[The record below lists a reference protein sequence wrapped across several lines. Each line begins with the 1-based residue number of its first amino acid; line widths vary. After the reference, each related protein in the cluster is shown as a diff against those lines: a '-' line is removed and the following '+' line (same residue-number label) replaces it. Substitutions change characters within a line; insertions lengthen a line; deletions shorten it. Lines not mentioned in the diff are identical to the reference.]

1 MALSASTTSRYRREL
16 IEIRQLLLEMGGL
29 AEEGL
34 GAAVDALLE
43 REDLPRGR
51 ADALEAEINAL
62 EHRIDERCLMVL
74 ALHQPVASELRFVA
88 MAMKITTD
96 LERIGDLAKN
106 LARRSRDLLQ
116 HEAFP
121 LPGEI
126 PRMSRAVREM
136 IAGALD
142 AFVERDVERAELVI
156 ERDDEV
162 DALHWQLYRRVIEA
176 MDAGRVPVAVGLG
189 LAHVVK
195 DLERAADHASNIA
208 EGVVYLVRGREGAGS
223 GEPV

>member
-1 MALSASTTSRYRREL
+1 MALSATTPSRYRREL

-34 GAAVDALLE
+34 GTAVDALLE
-43 REDLPRGR
+43 REDVPRER
-51 ADALEAEINAL
+51 ADAMEDEINRL
-62 EHRIDERCLMVL
+62 EHRIDEQCLMVL

-106 LARRSRDLLQ
+106 LARRSQHLLA
-116 HEAFP
+116 HEEFA

-142 AFVERDVERAELVI
+142 AFVERDVERAEAVI

-162 DALHWQLYRRVIEA
+162 DDLHWQLYRRLSAEMESGA
-176 MDAGRVPVAVGLG
+176 TPVPVGLR
-189 LAHVVK
+189 LVNVVK
-195 DLERAADHASNIA
+195 DLERAADHATNIA
-208 EGVVYLVRGREGAGS
+208 EGVVYLVRGRERSADR
-223 GEPV
+223 